1 MIRTGRWPP
10 FLAGAAL
17 VVLLALAPVSAA
29 EAPGQAPIAPS
40 VTVLVMK
47 PAELVDTQLVTGT
60 LVAREEALVVPE
72 IEGLRIT
79 EILVEEG
86 DRVKAG
92 QVLARL
98 SADTLNAQ
106 LAQWQATMNVSTAQ
120 IAQARSQI
128 AQADAALAQSG
139 PALAR
144 AQDLLK
150 ISSGTQATVEQRAAE
165 QRINEAKLAG
175 AKDGLVLS
183 TAERANRDALGN
195 EIKLKLARTE
205 IKAPVDGIISRR
217 TARLGAVASA
227 VSEPLFR
234 LIANGDIELE
244 AEVPEFRL
252 TRLVK
257 GQTASVTFGQDII
270 LGGLVRL
277 VSTEVDKASRL
288 GKVRVALL
296 PDPRPR
302 TGAFARGTIEI
313 SRRTVLAVPNS
324 ALQYDGADPYAQVVQ
339 DGHVVARRVKTGLS
353 AQGMVE
359 ITGGL
364 AEGEAVIARA
374 GAFLHD
380 GDAVNVVKAGGA

>member
-1 MIRTGRWPP
+1 MTRLVRLPQL
-10 FLAGAAL
+10 LAGAAFTGLL
-17 VVLLALAPVSAA
+17 VFAPVIAA

-98 SADTLNAQ
+98 STDTINAQ
-106 LAQWQATMNVSTAQ
+106 LAQWQAQMNVAAAQ
-120 IAQARSQI
+120 IAQAKSQI
-128 AQADAALAQSG
+128 VQADAALAQST

-150 ISSGTQATVEQRAAE
+150 ISSGTQASVEQRSAE
-165 QRINEAKLAG
+165 QRTNEAKLAS

-183 TAERANRDALGN
+183 TADRANRDAQGN
-195 EIKLKLARTE
+195 EIKVRLARTE
-205 IKAPVDGIISRR
+205 IKAPVEGIISRR
-217 TARLGAVASA
+217 TARIGAIASA
-227 VSEPLFR
+227 VNEPLFR
-234 LIANGDIELE
+234 IIAKGDIELE

-252 TRLVK
+252 TKLAK
-257 GQTASVTFGQDII
+257 GQTASVTFGSDITI
-270 LGGLVRL
+270 GGLVRL

-288 GKVRVALL
+288 GKVRIALL

-313 SRRTVLAVPNS
+313 TRRTVLAVPNA

-353 AQGMVE
+353 AQGLVE

>member
-183 TAERANRDALGN
+183 TADRANRDALGN

>member
-175 AKDGLVLS
+175 AKDGLALS